1 MRSKFAKQF
10 LRSLFLV
17 VHGVMSVEAFA
28 ATISLVPDS
37 NSVAPG
43 DQVTVEIIG
52 NFSGDDTLGG
62 GIDLAFVSEDIDLV
76 SAVTNG
82 AGIPA
87 YNREPDVSAGLL
99 SGMAFGDFNGIG
111 VNSVLIGTLVFDIPI
126 DSEGGVTD
134 ISISASSGVAGPFA
148 SALTFELQPV
158 IFSGVAINIKGEL
171 LFKDGFENP

>member
-1 MRSKFAKQF
+1 M
-10 LRSLFLV
+10 
-17 VHGVMSVEAFA
+17 HGGMSVEAFA
-28 ATISLVPDS
+28 ATISLIPDS
-37 NSVAPG
+37 NNVEPG

-62 GIDLAFVSEDIDLV
+62 GIDLTFVSEDIELV

-87 YNREPDVSAGLL
+87 YNREPDVSTGLL

-111 VNSVLIGTLVFDIPI
+111 INSVLIGTLIFDVPI

-158 IFSGVAINIKGEL
+158 IFAGVAINIKGEL
-171 LFKDGFENP
+171 LFEDGFENP